1 MVEVKLTREQYGALM
16 RLVQNRALE
25 VMGWESSLEGVKRDP
40 EYQLMTEIL
49 QALREG
55 REVE

>member
-1 MVEVKLTREQYGALM
+1 MIEVRFTREQYGKLLN
-16 RLVQNRALE
+16 LVRSRALE
-25 VMGWESSLEGVKRDP
+25 VMGWESDLESVKRDP
-40 EYQLMTEIL
+40 EYQLMIEIL